1 MRMQNRAIF
10 CLNLLLCAGIAAV
23 WALTPTWRRRPATAA
38 TSVTL
43 PEAAP
48 VAAVPAEAQTPHSM
62 DGEAQTLKG
71 EIKSLRAEASQE
83 VEALQEEYREFAER
97 RREQVDETAE
107 ELVVPLDKV
116 TDYPEAVLPK
126 ILYENLWRD
135 VLKEAEKRIMA
146 RRIILDALSKSTLP
160 DEDYQRIREYFSRLD
175 EFDGTLE
182 FRNYSWEELPPPM
195 DSQTRQQIA
204 KALEERQKPV
214 SWSEL
219 SANLQFDG
227 IGDFVV
233 LAEDYA
239 KIMAPVIGEPQR

>member
-1 MRMQNRAIF
+1 MQNRAIF
-10 CLNLLLCAGIAAV
+10 CLNLLLCAGIAAA
-23 WALTPTWRRRPATAA
+23 WALTPAWRRRPATAA
-38 TSVTL
+38 TSVKL

-48 VAAVPAEAQTPHSM
+48 VATVPAEAQAPHSM
-62 DGEAQTLKG
+62 DGEAQALKG

-116 TDYPEAVLPK
+116 TDYPEAVFPK